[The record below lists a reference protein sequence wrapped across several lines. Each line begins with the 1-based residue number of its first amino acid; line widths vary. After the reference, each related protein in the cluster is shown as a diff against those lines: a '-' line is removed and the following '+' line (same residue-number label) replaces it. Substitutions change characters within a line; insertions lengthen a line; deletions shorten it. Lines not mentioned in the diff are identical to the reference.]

1 MLQSIHVNK
10 NILNLVAGPMT
21 FNPAASAVWSF
32 SQHGNFHTTLNPSTP
47 IVAIWVQLWSILCQ
61 TGLSH

>member
-21 FNPAASAVWSF
+21 FNPAASAV
-32 SQHGNFHTTLNPSTP
+32 
-47 IVAIWVQLWSILCQ
+47 
-61 TGLSH
+61 